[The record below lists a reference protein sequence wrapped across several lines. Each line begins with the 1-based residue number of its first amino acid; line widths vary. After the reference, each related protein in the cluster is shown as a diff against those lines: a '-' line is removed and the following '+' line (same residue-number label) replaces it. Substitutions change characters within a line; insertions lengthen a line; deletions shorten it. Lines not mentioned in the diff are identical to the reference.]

1 MKYHIENLVD
11 LFFMQ
16 CQMPNIS
23 FERMVG
29 LGSIGYDAR
38 QTVFMDAHL
47 KIGDESGPWLEFL
60 NRECNVIKAFLK
72 QMKTEWA
79 EEIDNVVVTHIIT
92 PFNQNDTKTDI
103 DNMVKANG
111 GKALIS
117 QKESIERAGLT
128 DNVEETWKLL
138 QEEASLD
145 AKAEIERLNAAT
157 TVSAI

>member
-1 MKYHIENLVD
+1 
-11 LFFMQ
+11 
-16 CQMPNIS
+16 
-23 FERMVG
+23 
-29 LGSIGYDAR
+29 
-38 QTVFMDAHL
+38 
-47 KIGDESGPWLEFL
+47 
-60 NRECNVIKAFLK
+60 
-72 QMKTEWA
+72 
-79 EEIDNVVVTHIIT
+79 
-92 PFNQNDTKTDI
+92 
-103 DNMVKANG
+103 MVKANG